1 MTKGLCSYTRIGLGL
16 VWMLLMMSTSVFAD
30 ERLYRLELGIQAGG
44 SYYAGELAPYAFLSM
59 GETYGMQVRCK
70 IDNRWAL
77 QFKGQR
83 QRVINTLEAGN
94 QWGLPAGAYQNPMW
108 HFDLMGEFNFFRF
121 GYQSND
127 YRVRNIT
134 PFISVGIGFTAYNVY
149 ATRQEEYPMVE
160 VNKESRMNYALYLPV
175 CVGMKWEFA
184 PRWQL
189 QVAWQHQLYMANGDG
204 IEGVIDYRDPGRFN
218 DSYGM
223 NGSNVMN
230 NDVTSTITVGVVF
243 EFAREKNICVQCR

>member
-1 MTKGLCSYTRIGLGL
+1 MTKELCSYTRIGLGL

-30 ERLYRLELGIQAGG
+30 ERLYRLEVGIQAGG
-44 SYYAGELAPYAFLSM
+44 AYYAGELAPYAFVSM

-83 QRVINTLEAGN
+83 QRVINTLEPGN
-94 QWGLPAGAYQNPMW
+94 QWGVPAGVYQNPMW

-134 PFISVGIGFTAYNVY
+134 PFISLGIGLTAHNLY

-160 VNKESRMNYALYLPV
+160 VNKESRMDYALYIPV
-175 CVGMKWEFA
+175 CLGMKWKFA

-204 IEGVIDYRDPGRFN
+204 IEGAIDYRNPGLIN

-230 NDVTSTITVGVVF
+230 NDVTSTLTVGIVF